1 MALLENEIKL
11 EQFGKEI
18 KDETSMDKKLKIIF
32 LNEYN
37 EIIGDILNIK
47 QELFIDQVKEGVSLL
62 LEDFY
67 TINCLTD
74 QKLSKLVEN
83 NLNEIKSRY
92 NQDYTLIN
100 KVVTS
105 FDKIKKKR
113 INNDN
118 FLSGFRKH
126 CIHTDDLACHNCCS
140 NEKDGDKNSH
150 FLIVN
155 DPDSKNSIK
164 FVVCENCKKVYY
176 SSFILA
182 HCFGC
187 GLDYYTSLLSPEEN
201 PELLLATWENYHC
214 RQLINEKM
222 KCIKCDEP
230 FYVNMKTGLLMCL
243 NKKCEFISKPTRI
256 LWTCSICKA
265 EFKSAAIPYN
275 PLDVIVT
282 KKLVSQTLLLKHKAH
297 PDEMPCCKINVFFTD
312 FYHKLTCDGI
322 LYESELDD
330 SKVIVCEKCKAINFY
345 DRFNWTCP
353 KCRKRFR
360 SKYIIPSNHNTYNNT
375 LKALKQD
382 NNSNRNSNKKEKEKE
397 REEID
402 NKYLHSPNP
411 MRYSSKRFKKN
422 NNIRGLRLNDN
433 NPVEEEYNH
442 IHNNTGID
450 EKKTENEKKIDS
462 SRKFRRFNFN
472 YIQENKSKNEEK
484 EKNEEKNKNEEN
496 NDDNNDNENENEN
509 DNNNIG
515 NRKTRS
521 KTTYYKEGKKR
532 REEAKRFFR
541 RFKYANSKEKDKE
554 NIIIEE
560 KGTEQEEHEPERI
573 SPSHWRK
580 RFKRDIISNDEK
592 EKRELE
598 EKERREK
605 EEKEKE
611 KEKREKEE
619 KEEKEKKKNNNNNNL
634 RGWLRRLNK
643 DPVDKPTKYVQKEK
657 QTEFV
662 DNDEESEENNTIED
676 DKKKNKIKNG
686 KSDEEDEKEKEE
698 NPVDPDPLYMNYKF
712 KRNRNKKNTHGMEI
726 PGDQDQDENKD
737 EVLMKKKSI
746 PQIKIAM
753 SKIPGISEQLFN
765 HINKRMNKILN
776 RCKIPVFNVDDYTFN
791 KKLGQGGY
799 AVIFCVN
806 KNDDKEHKYAI
817 KKIIAKTLTEIDR
830 FTKEFELVHSCI
842 HPNIMKIYGICIRM
856 LDQTTYALYVLMELS
871 LCDWNKE
878 IKMRLMK
885 KNNYKE
891 EELISILR
899 QLTSA
904 LLFMQQNLKISH
916 RDIKPSNILIFKDG
930 LYKIADFGEAKEAKM
945 SKQMNTLR
953 GTELY
958 MSPALYS
965 GLKNEKNDVNH
976 DPYKS
981 DVFSLG
987 FCFLYAAS
995 LDMELLYQIRDIFNS
1010 KKIDAILQH
1019 QLKKKYSHTFINLLS
1034 KMLEIDEIE
1043 RFDFPKIEKYIDDNY
1058 DKDGILKNSEKI
1070 GEKIGEKRTELNF
1083 KSIIKKYK

>member
-1 MALLENEIKL
+1 MTLLENEIKL

-18 KDETSMDKKLKIIF
+18 KDEKSMDTKLKILFI
-32 LNEYN
+32 NEYD

-83 NLNEIKSRY
+83 NLNEIKIRY

-105 FDKIKKKR
+105 FDKIAKRR

-155 DPDSKNSIK
+155 DPDSKNNIK

-182 HCFGC
+182 HCFRC

-222 KCIKCDEP
+222 KCIKCNEP

-275 PLDVIVT
+275 PLDVLVI
-282 KKLVSQTLLLKHKAH
+282 KRLVSQTLLLKHKAH
-297 PDEMPCCKINVFFTD
+297 PDEMPCCKINVYFTD
-312 FYHKLTCDGI
+312 FYHKPTCDGI

-353 KCRKRFR
+353 KCKKRFR
-360 SKYIIPSNHNTYNNT
+360 NKYIIPSNHNTYNNT
-375 LKALKQD
+375 LKALEQES
-382 NNSNRNSNKKEKEKE
+382 NSNSNSNRKEKET
-397 REEID
+397 EEID
-402 NKYLHSPNP
+402 NKYLHTPNP
-411 MRYSSKRFKKN
+411 MRYSSKRLKKDK
-422 NNIRGLRLNDN
+422 NIRGLRLNDN
-433 NPVEEEYNH
+433 NPIEEDYH
-442 IHNNTGID
+442 RQHNNTGID

-496 NDDNNDNENENEN
+496 NDDNNDNENDN
-509 DNNNIG
+509 DIG
-515 NRKTRS
+515 RKARS

-532 REEAKRFFR
+532 REEAKKFFR
-541 RFKYANSKEKDKE
+541 RFKYGNESKDKDKE
-554 NIIIEE
+554 NVIIEE
-560 KGTEQEEHEPERI
+560 KGTEQEEHEQERI
-573 SPSHWRK
+573 SPRWRK

-611 KEKREKEE
+611 KREKEE
-619 KEEKEKKKNNNNNNL
+619 KEKNNNINNL

-643 DPVDKPTKYVQKEK
+643 EPVDKPTKNVQKEK
-657 QTEFV
+657 RAEFV

-676 DKKKNKIKNG
+676 DMKKKNKIKNG

-698 NPVDPDPLYMNYKF
+698 NPIEPDPLYMNYKF

-737 EVLMKKKSI
+737 EVLMQKKSI

-871 LCDWNKE
+871 LYDWNKE
-878 IKMRLMK
+878 IKMHLMK
-885 KNNYKE
+885 KNNYRE
-891 EELISILR
+891 EELINILR

-916 RDIKPSNILIFKDG
+916 RDIKPSNVLIFKDG
-930 LYKIADFGEAKEAKM
+930 IYKIADFGEAKEAKM

-1010 KKIDAILQH
+1010 KKVDTILHQ

-1034 KMLEIDEIE
+1034 KMMEIDEIE
-1043 RFDFPKIEKYIDDNY
+1043 RFDFPKLEKYIDDNY
-1058 DKDGILKNSEKI
+1058 DKDGILKNSEKT

>member
-1 MALLENEIKL
+1 
-11 EQFGKEI
+11 
-18 KDETSMDKKLKIIF
+18 
-32 LNEYN
+32 
-37 EIIGDILNIK
+37 
-47 QELFIDQVKEGVSLL
+47 
-62 LEDFY
+62 
-67 TINCLTD
+67 
-74 QKLSKLVEN
+74 
-83 NLNEIKSRY
+83 
-92 NQDYTLIN
+92 
-100 KVVTS
+100 
-105 FDKIKKKR
+105 
-113 INNDN
+113 
-118 FLSGFRKH
+118 
-126 CIHTDDLACHNCCS
+126 
-140 NEKDGDKNSH
+140 
-150 FLIVN
+150 
-155 DPDSKNSIK
+155 
-164 FVVCENCKKVYY
+164 
-176 SSFILA
+176 
-182 HCFGC
+182 
-187 GLDYYTSLLSPEEN
+187 
-201 PELLLATWENYHC
+201 
-214 RQLINEKM
+214 
-222 KCIKCDEP
+222 
-230 FYVNMKTGLLMCL
+230 
-243 NKKCEFISKPTRI
+243 
-256 LWTCSICKA
+256 
-265 EFKSAAIPYN
+265 
-275 PLDVIVT
+275 
-282 KKLVSQTLLLKHKAH
+282 
-297 PDEMPCCKINVFFTD
+297 
-312 FYHKLTCDGI
+312 
-322 LYESELDD
+322 
-330 SKVIVCEKCKAINFY
+330 
-345 DRFNWTCP
+345 
-353 KCRKRFR
+353 
-360 SKYIIPSNHNTYNNT
+360 
-375 LKALKQD
+375 
-382 NNSNRNSNKKEKEKE
+382 
-397 REEID
+397 
-402 NKYLHSPNP
+402 
-411 MRYSSKRFKKN
+411 
-422 NNIRGLRLNDN
+422 
-433 NPVEEEYNH
+433 
-442 IHNNTGID
+442 
-450 EKKTENEKKIDS
+450 
-462 SRKFRRFNFN
+462 
-472 YIQENKSKNEEK
+472 
-484 EKNEEKNKNEEN
+484 
-496 NDDNNDNENENEN
+496 
-509 DNNNIG
+509 
-515 NRKTRS
+515 
-521 KTTYYKEGKKR
+521 
-532 REEAKRFFR
+532 
-541 RFKYANSKEKDKE
+541 
-554 NIIIEE
+554 
-560 KGTEQEEHEPERI
+560 
-573 SPSHWRK
+573 
-580 RFKRDIISNDEK
+580 
-592 EKRELE
+592 
-598 EKERREK
+598 
-605 EEKEKE
+605 
-611 KEKREKEE
+611 
-619 KEEKEKKKNNNNNNL
+619 
-634 RGWLRRLNK
+634 
-643 DPVDKPTKYVQKEK
+643 
-657 QTEFV
+657 
-662 DNDEESEENNTIED
+662 
-676 DKKKNKIKNG
+676 
-686 KSDEEDEKEKEE
+686 
-698 NPVDPDPLYMNYKF
+698 MNYKF

-842 HPNIMKIYGICIRM
+842 HQNIMKIYGICIRM